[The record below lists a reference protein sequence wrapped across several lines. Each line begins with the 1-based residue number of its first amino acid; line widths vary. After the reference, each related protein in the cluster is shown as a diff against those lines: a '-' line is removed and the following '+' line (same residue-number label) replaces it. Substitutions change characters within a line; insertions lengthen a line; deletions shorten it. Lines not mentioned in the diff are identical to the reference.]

1 MENKYIINVL
11 RRQQRTDKFKIV
23 DTFPLGY
30 IVWPIGRENFPF
42 PGYIPLAK
50 PHREKKYY
58 IDPESLAAL
67 RCEKSDA
74 ILRLASQTTI
84 TREIFLKITNESD
97 K

>member
-11 RRQQRTDKFKIV
+11 RRPQRTDKFKIV

-50 PHREKKYY
+50 PHREKKYH
-58 IDPESLAAL
+58 IDLNSLAAL

-84 TREIFLKITNESD
+84 TREIFLKMTNEFD

>member
-1 MENKYIINVL
+1 MENKYIINIL

-23 DTFPLGY
+23 DTFPNGY

-84 TREIFLKITNESD
+84 TREIFLKMTNESD

>member
-1 MENKYIINVL
+1 MENKYIINIL

-50 PHREKKYY
+50 PHAGKLLPAFVVK
-58 IDPESLAAL
+58 
-67 RCEKSDA
+67 DA
-74 ILRLASQTTI
+74 DNTDIAFFAYR
-84 TREIFLKITNESD
+84 RR
-97 K
+97 

>member
-11 RRQQRTDKFKIV
+11 RGQQRTDKFKIV
-23 DTFPLGY
+23 DKFPLGY

-50 PHREKKYY
+50 PHWEKKYN
-58 IDPESLAAL
+58 IDLTSLAAL

-84 TREIFLKITNESD
+84 TREIFLKMTNESD